1 MEKVYICI
9 DLKSFY
15 ASVECVERG
24 LDPLK
29 TNLAVA
35 DSTRTEKTI
44 CLAISPSL
52 KQYGIGGRARL
63 FELLQLV
70 KEVNKRRKE
79 ENNGRKFSG
88 KSIDDDE
95 LKHDKTK
102 ELDLIIAPPRMSH
115 YINFSAKIYNIYL
128 RYIASEDIFVYSIDE
143 VFADITKYL
152 KYNHTTPKEF
162 VTTILKE
169 VVKET
174 GITATAGIGS
184 NLFLA
189 KVAMDV
195 VAKHAKADEY
205 GVRIARLDEKSFKEK
220 LWGYRPITDIWR
232 IGKGIASRLEQNHI
246 YTLGDIAR
254 CSIENEE
261 LLYKLFG
268 VNAELLIDHAWGVEP
283 CTIESIKSYKP
294 LAKSISTGQVLPY
307 PYSYQKAKLI
317 IREMSELLA
326 LNLAEKHLVTD
337 QLVLTIG
344 YDISNVTED
353 YHGEVKVDFYGRK
366 IPKHAHGSIHLE
378 EKTSSSRK
386 IMDAV
391 TKLFEKIID
400 PDLLVKR
407 INISA
412 TGLISVEKEK
422 MILKYE
428 QLDIFTNPDTLQIE
442 EKARKKEEREES
454 SLQQAVLNIKEKYG
468 KNAILRGMNLES
480 GSTMIERNRQIG
492 GHHE

>member
-79 ENNGRKFSG
+79 ENHGRKFSG

-95 LKHDKTK
+95 LKRDKTK

-128 RYIASEDIFVYSIDE
+128 RHIASEDIFVYSIDE

-162 VTTILKE
+162 VTMILKE

-220 LWGYRPITDIWR
+220 LWDYRPITDIWR
-232 IGKGIASRLEQNHI
+232 IGRGIASRLEQNHI

-294 LAKSISTGQVLPY
+294 LAKSISTGQVLPC

-326 LNLAEKHLVTD
+326 LNLVEKHLITD
-337 QLVLTIG
+337 QLVLTVG

-353 YHGEVKVDFYGRK
+353 YHGEVKADFYGRR
-366 IPKHAHGSIHLE
+366 IPKHAHGSIHLK

-386 IMDAV
+386 IMDAT
-391 TKLFEKIID
+391 TKLFEQIIN

-412 TGLISVEKEK
+412 VGLISVEKEK

-428 QLDIFTNPDTLQIE
+428 QLDIFTNPDTLHIE
-442 EKARKKEEREES
+442 EETRKQEEKNENL
-454 SLQQAVLNIKEKYG
+454 LQQAVLTIKEKYG
-468 KNAILRGMNLES
+468 KNSILRGMNLES
-480 GSTMIERNRQIG
+480 GSTTIERNGQIG

>member
-70 KEVNKRRKE
+70 KEVNKKRKE

-128 RYIASEDIFVYSIDE
+128 RHIASEDIFVYSIDE

-162 VTTILKE
+162 VTMILKE

-294 LAKSISTGQVLPY
+294 LAKSISTGQVLPC

-326 LNLAEKHLVTD
+326 LNLAEKHLITD
-337 QLVLTIG
+337 QLVLTVG

-366 IPKHAHGSIHLE
+366 IPKHAHGNIHLK

-442 EKARKKEEREES
+442 DKARKKEEREES

-480 GSTMIERNRQIG
+480 GSTTIERNRQIG

>member
-1 MEKVYICI
+1 MERVYICI

-35 DSTRTEKTI
+35 DATRTEKTI

-70 KEVNKRRKE
+70 KEVNRKRKE
-79 ENNGRKFSG
+79 ENKNKRFTG
-88 KSIDDDE
+88 KSINDDE
-95 LKHDKTK
+95 LKRDKTK

-128 RYIASEDIFVYSIDE
+128 RHIAKEDIFVYSIDE

-152 KYNHTTPKEF
+152 KYGHTTPKEF
-162 VTTILKE
+162 VTKILKE

-220 LWGYRPITDIWR
+220 LWDYRPITDIWR

-294 LAKSISTGQVLPY
+294 LAKSISTGQVLPC

-317 IREMSELLA
+317 LREMSELLA
-326 LNLAEKHLVTD
+326 LNLVEKNLITN
-337 QLVLTIG
+337 QLILTIG

-353 YHGEVKVDFYGRK
+353 YHGEVKVDFYGRR
-366 IPKHAHGSIHLE
+366 IPKHAHGSIHLT

-386 IMDAV
+386 IMDAA
-391 TKLFEKIID
+391 TKLFEQIID
-400 PDLLVKR
+400 SDLLVKR

-454 SLQQAVLNIKEKYG
+454 SLQQVVLNIKEKYG

>member
-1 MEKVYICI
+1 MERVYICI

-35 DSTRTEKTI
+35 DATRTEKTI

-70 KEVNKRRKE
+70 KEVNRKRKE

-95 LKHDKTK
+95 LKRDKTK

-128 RYIASEDIFVYSIDE
+128 RHIAKEDIFVYSIDE

-152 KYNHTTPKEF
+152 KYGHTTPKEF
-162 VTTILKE
+162 VTKILKE

-220 LWGYRPITDIWR
+220 LWDYRPITDIWR

-326 LNLAEKHLVTD
+326 LNLAEKHLITD
-337 QLVLTIG
+337 QLILTIG

-353 YHGEVKVDFYGRK
+353 YHGEVKVDFYGRR
-366 IPKHAHGSIHLE
+366 IPKHAHGSIHLT

-386 IMDAV
+386 IMDAA
-391 TKLFEKIID
+391 TKLFEQIID
-400 PDLLVKR
+400 SDLLVKR

-412 TGLISVEKEK
+412 VGLISVEKEK

-428 QLDIFTNPDTLQIE
+428 QLDIFTNPDTLHLE
-442 EKARKKEEREES
+442 EETRKQEEES
-454 SLQQAVLNIKEKYG
+454 ENLLQQAVLNIKEKYG
-468 KNAILRGMNLES
+468 KNSILRGMNLES

>member
-24 LDPLK
+24 LDPLN
-29 TNLAVA
+29 TNLVVA
-35 DSTRTEKTI
+35 DPTRTEKTI

-63 FELLQLV
+63 FELNQMV
-70 KEVNKRRKE
+70 KEINKKRKE
-79 ENNGRKFSG
+79 ENKNKKFTG
-88 KSIDDDE
+88 KSIMDDE
-95 LKHDKTK
+95 LKKDKTK
-102 ELDLIIAPPRMSH
+102 ELDFMIAPPRMSH

-128 RYIASEDIFVYSIDE
+128 KYIAKEDIFVYSIDE

-152 KYNHTTPKEF
+152 KYHKTTPKEF
-162 VTTILKE
+162 VTKILQE
-169 VVKET
+169 VRKET
-174 GITATAGIGS
+174 GITATAGIGT

-189 KVAMDV
+189 KVAMDI
-195 VAKHAKADEY
+195 VAKHTKEDKY
-205 GVRIARLDEKSFKEK
+205 GVRIAELDEVTYRKT
-220 LWGYRPITDIWR
+220 LWNYRPITDIWR
-232 IGKGIASRLEQNHI
+232 IGGGIANKLAQHHI
-246 YTLGDIAR
+246 YTLGDIAK
-254 CSIENEE
+254 CSLENED

-294 LAKSISTGQVLPY
+294 LEKSIHMGQVLPC
-307 PYSYQKAKLI
+307 PYSYQKTKLI

-326 LNLAEKHLVTD
+326 LNLAEKNLITD
-337 QLVLTIG
+337 QLVLTVG

-353 YHGEVKVDFYGRK
+353 YKGEIKEDFYGRK
-366 IPKHAHGSIHLE
+366 IPKHAHGTINLK
-378 EKTSSSRK
+378 EKTSSSRQ
-386 IMDAV
+386 IMTAAIN
-391 TKLFEKIID
+391 LLERIIN

-412 TGLISVEKEK
+412 TKLTGRDKEK
-422 MILKYE
+422 LVIKYE
-428 QLDIFTNPDTLQIE
+428 QLDIFTNPEIVQKERQEKKNE
-442 EKARKKEEREES
+442 EKEENA
-454 SLQQAVLNIKEKYG
+454 LQHVILNMKEKYG
-468 KNAILRGMNLES
+468 KNAILRGMNLEN
-480 GSTMIERNRQIG
+480 GGTTIERNQQIG

>member
-70 KEVNKRRKE
+70 KEVNKKRKE

-162 VTTILKE
+162 VTMILKE

>member
-162 VTTILKE
+162 VTMILKE

>member
-15 ASVECVERG
+15 ASVECVERR

-35 DSTRTEKTI
+35 DTTRTEKTI
-44 CLAISPSL
+44 CLAIGPSL

-70 KEVNKRRKE
+70 KEVNRKRKE
-79 ENNGRKFSG
+79 ENKFRKFTG
-88 KSIDDDE
+88 KSINDDE
-95 LKHDKTK
+95 LKNDKTK

-128 RYIASEDIFVYSIDE
+128 KYIAKEDIFVYSIDE

-162 VTTILKE
+162 VTEILKE

-205 GVRIARLDEKSFKEK
+205 GVRIARLDEKNFKEK
-220 LWGYRPITDIWR
+220 LWDYKPITDIWR
-232 IGKGIASRLEQNHI
+232 IGKGIASRLEQYHI
-246 YTLGDIAR
+246 YTLGDIAK

-307 PYSYQKAKLI
+307 PYPYSKAKLI
-317 IREMSELLA
+317 IREMAELLA
-326 LNLAEKHLVTD
+326 LNLTDKHLITD

-344 YDISNVTED
+344 YDISNITED
-353 YHGEVKVDFYGRK
+353 YHGEVKEDFYGRK
-366 IPKHAHGSIHLE
+366 IPKHSHGNIHLG
-378 EKTSSSRK
+378 EKTSSSK
-386 IMDAV
+386 QIMEAV
-391 TKLFEKIID
+391 TKLFEEIID
-400 PDLLVKR
+400 QNLFVKK

-412 TGLISVEKEK
+412 TGLTSVEKEK
-422 MILKYE
+422 LVLKYE
-428 QLDIFTNPDTLQIE
+428 QLDIFTNPDTLHIE
-442 EKARKKEEREES
+442 ERKRKQKEREEN
-454 SLQQAVLNIKEKYG
+454 SLQQVVLNIKEKYG
-468 KNAILRGMNLES
+468 KNAILRGMNLEE
-480 GSTMIERNRQIG
+480 GATTIVRNKQIG

>member
-15 ASVECVERG
+15 ASVECIERG
-24 LDPLK
+24 LDPLN
-29 TNLAVA
+29 TNLVVA

-63 FELLQLV
+63 FELNQMV
-70 KEVNKRRKE
+70 KEINNKRKKE
-79 ENNGRKFSG
+79 NKNRNFTG
-88 KSIDDDE
+88 KSIMDDE
-95 LKHDKTK
+95 LKRDKAK
-102 ELDLIIAPPRMSH
+102 ELDLIIAPPRMAH
-115 YINFSAKIYNIYL
+115 YLNYSSKIYQIYL
-128 RYIASEDIFVYSIDE
+128 RHIAKEDIFVYSIDE

-152 KYNHTTPKEF
+152 KYNHTTPKGF
-162 VTTILKE
+162 VTKILKD

-195 VAKHAKADEY
+195 VAKNAEADNY
-205 GVRIARLDEKSFKEK
+205 GVRIAELDEMTYRKV
-220 LWGYRPITDIWR
+220 LWDYRPITDIWR
-232 IGKGIASRLEQNHI
+232 IGKGIASKLAQYNI
-246 YTLGDIAR
+246 YTLGDIAK
-254 CSIENEE
+254 CSLENEE
-261 LLYKLFG
+261 LLYNLFG
-268 VNAELLIDHAWGVEP
+268 INAELLIDHAWAVEP

-294 LAKSISTGQVLPY
+294 STKSISTGQVLSC
-307 PYSYQKAKLI
+307 PYSYQKTKLI

-326 LNLAEKHLVTD
+326 LNLAEKHLITD

-344 YDISNVTED
+344 YDIANVTEE
-353 YHGEVKVDFYGRK
+353 YKGEIKKDFYGRK
-366 IPKHAHGSIHLE
+366 IPKHAHGTINLK
-378 EKTSSSRK
+378 EKTSSSK
-386 IMDAV
+386 QIMTAAIN
-391 TKLFEKIID
+391 LFEKIIN

-412 TGLISVEKEK
+412 TKLTVREKEK
-422 MILKYE
+422 LMIKYE
-428 QLDIFTNPDTLQIE
+428 QLDIFSNPETVQKERQNKRQE
-442 EKARKKEEREES
+442 EKQENA
-454 SLQQAVLNIKEKYG
+454 LQQVVLNMKEKYG
-468 KNAILRGMNLES
+468 RNAILRGMNLES
-480 GSTMIERNRQIG
+480 CGTTIERNKQIG

>member
-35 DSTRTEKTI
+35 DFTRTEKTI

-79 ENNGRKFSG
+79 ENHGRKFSG
-88 KSIDDDE
+88 KPIDDDE
-95 LKHDKTK
+95 LKRDKTK

-128 RYIASEDIFVYSIDE
+128 RHIASEDIFVYSIDE

-205 GVRIARLDEKSFKEK
+205 GVRIARLDENGFKEK
-220 LWGYRPITDIWR
+220 LWDYKPITDIWR
-232 IGKGIASRLEQNHI
+232 IGRGIASRLEQYHI
-246 YTLGDIAR
+246 YTLGDIAK

-294 LAKSISTGQVLPY
+294 LEKSISTGQVLPS
-307 PYSYQKAKLI
+307 PYSYPKAKLI
-317 IREMSELLA
+317 VREMSEALA
-326 LNLAEKHLVTD
+326 LSLTEKHLITN

-344 YDISNVTED
+344 YDISNITEK
-353 YHGEVKVDFYGRK
+353 YHGEVKIDFYGRK
-366 IPKHAHGSIHLE
+366 IPKYAHGTINLK
-378 EKTSSSRK
+378 EKTSSSK
-386 IMDAV
+386 QIMSA
-391 TKLFEKIID
+391 TTTLFEKIIN
-400 PDLLVKR
+400 PELFIKR

-412 TGLISVEKEK
+412 TKLTSREKEK

-428 QLDIFTNPDTLQIE
+428 QLDIFTNPDSFKKESQKRKQE
-442 EKARKKEEREES
+442 EKKENV
-454 SLQQAVLNIKEKYG
+454 LQQTILNIKEKYG
-468 KNAILRGMNLES
+468 KNAILRGMNLEI
-480 GSTMIERNRQIG
+480 GSTTMERNKLIG

>member
-1 MEKVYICI
+1 MERVYICI

-35 DSTRTEKTI
+35 DATRTEKTI

-70 KEVNKRRKE
+70 KEVNRKRKE
-79 ENNGRKFSG
+79 ENKNKRFTG

-95 LKHDKTK
+95 LKRDKTK

-128 RYIASEDIFVYSIDE
+128 RHIASEDIFVYSIDE

-220 LWGYRPITDIWR
+220 LWDYRPITDIWR

-294 LAKSISTGQVLPY
+294 LAKSISTGQVLPC

-344 YDISNVTED
+344 YDISNVTEN
-353 YHGEVKVDFYGRK
+353 YHGEIKVDFYGRK
-366 IPKHAHGSIHLE
+366 IPKHAHGNIHLE

-454 SLQQAVLNIKEKYG
+454 SLQQVVLNIKEKYG

-480 GSTMIERNRQIG
+480 GSTTIERNRQIG